1 MVRLLIAEDEEHI
14 YRMLEFRLSNA
25 GHQVVWAPDGG
36 QALSLARKELPDAIV
51 MDVMMP
57 VMDGFQVLRELKA
70 DGTTEH
76 IPVIMLT
83 AASQEQDIISGLGSG
98 AADYITKPFSFP
110 ELLARLNKVL
120 QSKS

>member
-14 YRMLEFRLSNA
+14 YRMLEFRFKNA
-25 GHQVVWAPDGG
+25 GHQVVWASDGG
-36 QALSLARKELPDAIV
+36 QALTIAKDQLPDAIV

-57 VMDGFQVLRELKA
+57 VKDGFQVLRELKA

-98 AADYITKPFSFP
+98 ASDYITKPFRFP
-110 ELLARLNKVL
+110 ELLARLNRVL
-120 QSKS
+120 ALKS